1 MRAPPDLLKKRR
13 PASRVIR
20 TGWLLL
26 GLLCVGLGLVGAFVP
41 LLPTTIF
48 MILAAGCF
56 ARSSPRLEAWLLDH
70 PRFGSTLHAWRT
82 EGAIPRA
89 GKRAACI
96 GIAIGYALFWIGT
109 KPALGLSL
117 IVAALMAA
125 CAAWIVT
132 RPAPGSRQ

>member
-1 MRAPPDLLKKRR
+1 MKRG

-26 GLLCVGLGLVGAFVP
+26 GFLCVGLGLIGAFVP

-48 MILAAGCF
+48 IILGAGCF
-56 ARSSPRLEAWLLDH
+56 ARSSPRLEGWLLDH
-70 PRFGSTLHAWRT
+70 PRFGPTLRAWRA
-82 EGAIPRA
+82 EGAIPRT

-96 GIAIGYALFWIGT
+96 GITIGYVLFLIGA
-109 KPALGLSL
+109 KPTLGL
-117 IVAALMAA
+117 ALALSAMMAS

-132 RPAPGSRQ
+132 RPAPKDER